1 MVEKGALE
9 FRSGGQGLGP
19 GSENLGRG
27 RIILVQIK
35 TGPLEVDPPQG
46 LGGPG
51 QPGHVLG
58 HPQVLGGF
66 PSLPCLAATVARL
79 AWLMLALLQQSLGVS
94 RAMATRIVADAS
106 GEPFAVAGR
115 ALAMPSGVF
124 QRILMFLNPE
134 IGQSVQRVYDLADL
148 FLELP
153 QDSALHLVRVW
164 RLADRSEARAT
175 LHRAVHRTESRKNP
189 QTASPQERQRG
200 TDSQAATGATQRR
213 A

>member
-1 MVEKGALE
+1 MRYLEQAALAGRRQE
-9 FRSGGQGLGP
+9 F
-19 GSENLGRG
+19 
-27 RIILVQIK
+27 
-35 TGPLEVDPPQG
+35 T
-46 LGGPG
+46 
-51 QPGHVLG
+51 
-58 HPQVLGGF
+58 
-66 PSLPCLAATVARL
+66 T
-79 AWLMLALLQQSLGVS
+79 LLQQSLGVS

-189 QTASPQERQRG
+189 QTASLPERPRG
-200 TDSQAATGATQRR
+200 TDSQAATGAAQRR